1 MKSERKRGIDLN
13 RKKPVYFPKLDDI
26 RMAAKTIAEISEIT
40 PLTESIRLSKQF
52 QCQVRLKREDLQRVR
67 SYKIRGAFNKISSLT
82 TEERSL
88 GVVCAS
94 AGNHAQ
100 GVAFACFHLKIKA
113 TIYMPSVTPK
123 QKVEQTRLFGGEW
136 VEIVLEGDSFDDASL
151 AARAN
156 GRETGKIFVH
166 PFDDPKIIEGQATV
180 GLELMEQTK
189 SPIDY
194 LFVCIG
200 GGGLASGLI
209 SVLSEL
215 SPLTKII
222 GVEPK
227 GAPSMKTAMEQGKV
241 VALEHIDKFID
252 GAAVKRVGELTFPI
266 CSQYL
271 DAMITVDEGKVC
283 QTILDLYNR
292 DAIVVEPAGALTI
305 AALDDYEEE
314 IIGKNVVCIIGG
326 SNNDI
331 TRTAEIKE
339 RALLYGKLKHYFI
352 IRFPQRPGALKDF
365 VVDILGPTD
374 DIIHFEYSKK
384 SSKENAPAVVGIE
397 LQNPED
403 LQPLIKRI
411 KNNNFY
417 GDYINDKPDLFE
429 YLV

>member
-1 MKSERKRGIDLN
+1 MKGS
-13 RKKPVYFPKLDDI
+13 KPAYFPALNDVLQ
-26 RMAAKTIAEISEIT
+26 AAKTISEISDET
-40 PLTESIRLSKQF
+40 PLTDSIRLSKQF
-52 QCQVRLKREDLQRVR
+52 NCQIRLKREDLQRVR

-82 TEERSL
+82 REERNK
-88 GVVCAS
+88 GVICAS

-100 GVAFACFHLKIKA
+100 GVAFACCHLKIKG

-123 QKVEQTRLFGGEW
+123 QKVEQTKLFGGEW
-136 VEIVLEGDSFDDASL
+136 VDVVLQGDTFDDSSQ
-151 AARAN
+151 AAKIH
-156 GRETGKIFVH
+156 GDKTGKIFVH

-180 GLELMEQTK
+180 GLELIEQTK
-189 SPIDY
+189 KPIDY

-209 SVLSEL
+209 SVFSQL
-215 SPLTKII
+215 SPNTKII

-227 GAPSMKTAMEQGKV
+227 GAPSMKTAMDLGEV
-241 VALEHIDKFID
+241 VALEKIDKFID
-252 GAAVKRVGELTFPI
+252 GAAVKQVSSLTYPI
-266 CSQYL
+266 CNYYL
-271 DAMITVDEGKVC
+271 DNMITVDEGKVC

-292 DAIVVEPAGALTI
+292 DAIVVEPAGALSI
-305 AALDDYEEE
+305 AALDEYKDE
-314 IIGKNVVCIIGG
+314 IVGKNVVCIIGG

-352 IRFPQRPGALKDF
+352 IRFPQRPGALREF

-374 DIIHFEYSKK
+374 DITHFEYSKK
-384 SSKENAPAVVGIE
+384 SSRENAPAVVGIE
-397 LQNPED
+397 LKHPDD
-403 LQPLIKRI
+403 LKPLIERMKT
-411 KNNNFY
+411 NNFY